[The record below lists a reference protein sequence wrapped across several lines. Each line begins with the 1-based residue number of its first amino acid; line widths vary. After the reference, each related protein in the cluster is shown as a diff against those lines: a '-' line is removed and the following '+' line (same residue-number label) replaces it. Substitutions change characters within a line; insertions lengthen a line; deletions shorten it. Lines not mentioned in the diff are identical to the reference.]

1 MDSTGKNRWSSKLR
15 QHQAEAR
22 PLYNKHKNTD
32 AVIEDLK
39 HHLGLIITDWMA
51 IFKNSWIREAPR
63 DPASAAKEACVELD
77 GMISAERTRVVSDFK
92 KMMGVESAHV
102 LGCIEKLDESIAVNR
117 DKALEAIDDARAGRA
132 AECKK
137 ERQDIRQRWINALV
151 PLCAGA
157 IIAVWSAWLSNRS
170 NERKAI
176 NEKRVAVLESVGRTQ
191 PLFFS
196 VLRAIEFIRCS
207 KLSDEEKFASERDL
221 ELNQRQLGSI
231 GSQAEVAVIAYFD
244 SASAREFKNLGKFY
258 SDSIDLEM
266 PKKKCEKNIPK
277 KYSKEAG
284 NRLAAT
290 INAMS
295 PLIGEVADFTSDDEG
310 ALSRSSWSK

>member
-1 MDSTGKNRWSSKLR
+1 MDTTANSRWASKLR
-15 QHQAEAR
+15 QHQVEAR

-32 AVIEDLK
+32 AVLEDLK
-39 HHLGLIITDWMA
+39 HHLGLIVGDWTS
-51 IFKNSWIREAPR
+51 IFKNSWIREEPR
-63 DPASAAKEACVELD
+63 DPAIAANEARIEFD
-77 GMISAERTRVVSDFK
+77 RMITAERARVVSDFK
-92 KMMGVESAHV
+92 KMMGVESAHI
-102 LGCIEKLDESIAVNR
+102 LAYIEKLDESIAVNR

-132 AECKK
+132 ADCRK
-137 ERQDIRQRWINALV
+137 ERQDIRQRWISALV

-176 NEKRVAVLESVGRTQ
+176 NEKRVAVLENVGRTQ

-196 VLRAIEFIRCS
+196 VLRSIEFLRCS
-207 KLSDEEKFASERDL
+207 KLSDEERFAGERDL

-258 SDSIDLEM
+258 SDAIDLEM

-284 NRLAAT
+284 NRLVAA

-295 PLIGEVADFTSDDEG
+295 PLIGEVADFTSDEEG
-310 ALSRSSWSK
+310 SLSRSSWLK